1 MGISVRWRSWSGLS
15 KKELY
20 DLIQLRLAVFCVEQ
34 NCPYQDLDGLDKQAM
49 HLLAYNDGKL
59 IGYLRLFESLEQYH
73 GLASIGRVCT
83 EQSMRKQGLAR
94 DMMQLALSY
103 SDKHFAKNI
112 KISAQKYLEDFY
124 ASLDFVTVTEPYLED
139 GIPHIGMIRQYEDN
153 DA

>member
-1 MGISVRWRSWSGLS
+1 MISIRWRSWNGLS

-49 HLLAYNDGKL
+49 HLLAYDDGKL
-59 IGYLRLFESLEQYH
+59 VGYLRLFESLEHYH

-83 EQSMRKQGLAR
+83 ESAYRRKGLAR

-103 SDKHFAKNI
+103 SDQNFAKNI
-112 KISAQKYLEDFY
+112 KISAQQYLEDFY

>member
-1 MGISVRWRSWSGLS
+1 MGISVRWRSWNGLS

-49 HLLAYNDGKL
+49 HLLAYDDGKL
-59 IGYLRLFESLEQYH
+59 VGYLRLFESLEQYD

-103 SDKHFAKNI
+103 SDQNFAKNI
-112 KISAQKYLEDFY
+112 KISAQQYLEDFY

>member
-1 MGISVRWRSWSGLS
+1 MISIRWRSWNGLS

-59 IGYLRLFESLEQYH
+59 IGYLRLFESLEQYY

>member
-1 MGISVRWRSWSGLS
+1 MGISVRWRSWNGLS

-59 IGYLRLFESLEQYH
+59 IGYLRLFESLEQYY